1 MQDGDAL
8 SNVANT
14 TNFSLL
20 LEHLKNFWQ
29 EIDLK
34 GQHTDNK
41 GLIPFWDACG
51 QFYEDKTKK
60 RINQHFRIFEQ
71 IDQPEIIN
79 DIETPTV
86 NEIMSQLDWNW
97 LCTGIPSER
106 FHGDLH
112 FENILLEERDGY
124 SFFKFTFLD
133 WRQDFGGLL
142 EYGDIY
148 YDLAKL
154 NHGIIISH
162 EIIDKELFS
171 HSISNDV
178 VKFDFLRKNVSV
190 ELERMFEK
198 FIIEEGYEYR
208 KVQYLTYLI
217 FLNIASLHHYP
228 YGLLLFHLGKL
239 GLWKLLQEDKAKE
252 NKQNEN

>member
-1 MQDGDAL
+1 MVSAG
-8 SNVANT
+8 
-14 TNFSLL
+14 
-20 LEHLKNFWQ
+20 
-29 EIDLK
+29 
-34 GQHTDNK
+34 
-41 GLIPFWDACG
+41 GLRVCIYPGA
-51 QFYEDKTKK
+51 KTKVK
-60 RINQHFRIFEQ
+60 DLLYSYFPSHYTYIEPFAGSYVVFLNKKLSPI
-71 IDQPEIIN
+71 EIIN

-133 WRQDFGGLL
+133 WRQEFGGLL